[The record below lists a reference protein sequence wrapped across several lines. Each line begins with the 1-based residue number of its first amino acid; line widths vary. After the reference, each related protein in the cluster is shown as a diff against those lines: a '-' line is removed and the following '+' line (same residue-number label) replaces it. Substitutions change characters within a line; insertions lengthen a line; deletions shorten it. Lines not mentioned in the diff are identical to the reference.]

1 MAKKIVY
8 FLVLA
13 SDILSSFVT
22 IKGLCHLGLKD
33 NGEAHHYFNKLNV
46 TSDNFLEI
54 MKSLVYHK
62 RSVEVNGKMPPSTKF
77 R

>member
-33 NGEAHHYFNKLNV
+33 NGEAAHHYFSKLNV

-54 MKSLVYHK
+54 IKSLLYHNGL
-62 RSVEVNGKMPPSTKF
+62 SEVNRKI
-77 R
+77 